1 MVKCKELIDGVRA
14 DPDSLEMA
22 ISDKFY
28 DRDYQCA
35 FYAKD
40 CELIFDERN
49 QLLQRYNDDN
59 FLVATKDVTDL
70 DSAIRDVIEF
80 GNKGEITD
88 EEPY

>member
-1 MVKCKELIDGVRA
+1 MVKCKELIDAVR
-14 DPDSLEMA
+14 PDAESLDMA
-22 ISDKFY
+22 ISEKFY

-40 CELIFDERN
+40 CELIFDEQN

-70 DSAIRDVIEF
+70 DGAIRDVIEF
-80 GNKGEITD
+80 GNNGEISE